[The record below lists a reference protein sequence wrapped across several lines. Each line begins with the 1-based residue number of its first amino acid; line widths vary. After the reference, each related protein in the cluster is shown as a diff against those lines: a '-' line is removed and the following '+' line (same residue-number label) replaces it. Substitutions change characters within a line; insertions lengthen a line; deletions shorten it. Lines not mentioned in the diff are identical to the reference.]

1 MKIESLKPVEFG
13 VLIQVEEIEDRSSG
27 GLFLPETTIE
37 REQMAHDRGTLIAKS
52 DMAFED
58 WQGTVPKIGDKVI
71 FKKYAGTVIQH
82 KEERVVVGKYRLC
95 KDKDIVAVIRED

>member
-13 VLIQVEEIEDRSSG
+13 VLIQVEEVNDKSNG
-27 GLFLPETTIE
+27 GLFLPESSIE
-37 REQMAHDRGTLIAKS
+37 REQMAHDRGTLISKS

-58 WQGTVPKIGDKVI
+58 WNGTVPEVGDKVI

-82 KEERVVVGKYRLC
+82 REDRTIVGKYRLC

>member
-1 MKIESLKPVEFG
+1 MKIEALKPVEFG
-13 VLIQVEEIEDRSSG
+13 VLIQVDEVEDRSSG
-27 GLFLPETTIE
+27 GLFLPETVLE
-37 REQMAHDRGTLIAKS
+37 REQLSHDRGTLISKS

-58 WQGTVPKIGDKVI
+58 WNGTIPEVGEKVI

-82 KEERVVVGKYRLC
+82 KEDRVIVGKYRLC